1 MLVVDMN
8 NYQEEVVKANGLV
21 MLDFYADWCGPCRM
35 LGPVVEQIAEETVG
49 TIKVGKVNVDHNQ
62 ELAAQFD
69 VMSIPTLVFMK
80 EGKMVAKLVGL
91 RDKTEIMQEIEK
103 WK

>member
-1 MLVVDMN
+1 MLVVDTN

-35 LGPVVEQIAEETVG
+35 LGPVVEQIAEETAG